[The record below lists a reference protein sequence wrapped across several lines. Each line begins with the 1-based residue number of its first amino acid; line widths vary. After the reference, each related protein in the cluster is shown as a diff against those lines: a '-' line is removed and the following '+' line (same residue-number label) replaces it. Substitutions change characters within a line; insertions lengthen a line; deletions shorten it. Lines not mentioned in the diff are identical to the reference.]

1 MSRTT
6 ARTRGWS
13 PKHLGALALTATLG
27 LTACGGDGGGDSAS
41 AGESIAAGA
50 SKEDYQAAFEELDPI
65 TIVTQTAGA
74 QGTVTS
80 AYFEAYQ
87 EAVTDWSGG
96 KIEFETNYAY
106 SVAPPV
112 EVSDA
117 VADGRLDMSYTI
129 PAYQPDELPATNA
142 LIDLSISA
150 DQTPLV
156 GVLQLLGWSIE
167 TANASDEILAE
178 YEALGLHPLVPVYSL
193 GPDALFCAD
202 PRASLDDFDGV
213 TSRMGARLH
222 AAQFKALGME
232 GVSVDLS
239 EMFEA
244 LQRGVVDCTVANP
257 LTAALTGIF
266 EIAPHA
272 KIAPNAGFAGGVGSM
287 VINNDV
293 WEGLPLPA
301 QQLLHDRLDV
311 FIKQQI
317 GATLNAITETVGST
331 KENGGELGLFDP
343 DVVSALDQA
352 NDGLIEASR
361 EELAGVEDPDGF
373 VDASIENMEQWRE
386 VVTTDLGFDP
396 EMTPE
401 EFVAWYEE
409 NDKDLDVFDDFLTQ
423 LFDEAMSER
432 RPS

>member
-1 MSRTT
+1 MSRSL
-6 ARTRGWS
+6 TRSTKWNRKS
-13 PKHLGALALTATLG
+13 LGVLALAATLT
-27 LTACGGDGGGDSAS
+27 LSACGGDSDSKGAE
-41 AGESIAAGA
+41 GESVAAGA
-50 SKEDYQAAFEELDPI
+50 SKEEYQAAFEEIDPI
-65 TIVTQTAGA
+65 TIITQTAGA

-87 EAVTDWSGG
+87 EAVSDWSGG

-156 GVLQLLGWSIE
+156 GVLQLLGWSLE
-167 TANASDEILAE
+167 TSNASEEILDE
-178 YEALGLHPLVPVYSL
+178 YEAIGLHPLLPVYSL
-193 GPDALFCAD
+193 GPDALFCAE
-202 PRASLDDFDGV
+202 PRSSLADFKGV

-232 GVSVDLS
+232 GTSVDLS

-266 EIAPHA
+266 EIAPNA
-272 KIAPNAGFAGGVGSM
+272 RIAPSAGFAGGVGSM
-287 VINNDV
+287 VINKDV
-293 WEGLPLPA
+293 WGDLPLAA

-311 FIKQQI
+311 FVKEQI
-317 GATLNAITETVGST
+317 GATLNAITETVEST
-331 KENGGELGLFDP
+331 KKYDGELGLFDD
-343 DVVSALDQA
+343 DVVSALETA
-352 NDGLIEASR
+352 NEGLLEESR
-361 EELAGVEDPDGF
+361 KELAGVDDPAAF
-373 VDASIENMEQWRE
+373 VDGSVENMKQWRD

-396 EMTPE
+396 DMTPE
-401 EFVAWYEE
+401 EFVTWYEE
-409 NDKDLDVFDDFLTQ
+409 NDKDLDVFDEFLAR
-423 LFDEAMSER
+423 LFDEAMGER
-432 RPS
+432 RPA